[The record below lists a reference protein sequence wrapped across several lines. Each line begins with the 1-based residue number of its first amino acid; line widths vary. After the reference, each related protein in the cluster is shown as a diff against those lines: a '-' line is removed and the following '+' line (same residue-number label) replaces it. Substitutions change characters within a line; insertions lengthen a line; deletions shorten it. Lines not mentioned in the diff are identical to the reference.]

1 MGFLEVTQAIARQA
15 ASQPAGAPGAR
26 PHPAGPSIVR

>member
-15 ASQPAGAPGAR
+15 AKQGAPGV
-26 PHPAGPSIVR
+26 PPVPGGPSIVR